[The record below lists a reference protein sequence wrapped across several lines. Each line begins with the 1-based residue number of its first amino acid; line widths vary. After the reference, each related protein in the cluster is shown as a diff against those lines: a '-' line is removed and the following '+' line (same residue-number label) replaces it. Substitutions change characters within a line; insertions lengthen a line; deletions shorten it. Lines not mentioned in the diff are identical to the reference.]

1 MELVFRNYRPEDL
14 PTIKAITVD
23 AFEEVSI
30 DRKIE
35 SAFGAING
43 RDWRWRK
50 SRHIDLDVERDA
62 DGVFVAE
69 VDGQVVGYVT
79 TWLDR
84 EADVGY
90 IPNLSVSGENRG
102 RGIGRKLIQHA
113 LDYFRSEGIGHAR
126 IETLDQN
133 PIGEHLYPSFGF
145 REVARQIHLFMPLDN
160 NE

>member
-50 SRHIDLDVERDA
+50 ANHIDA
-62 DGVFVAE
+62 DLKREGAAIFVVQAKSE
-69 VDGQVVGYVT
+69 VVGYIT
-79 TWLDR
+79 TWIDS
-84 EADVGY
+84 AGSIGF
-90 IPNLSVSGENRG
+90 IPNLAVAVSHRRKGMG
-102 RGIGRKLIQHA
+102 RRLIQHA
-113 LDYFRSEGIGHAR
+113 LEHFRQQGVSHAR
-126 IETLDQN
+126 IETLEHNRVGQN
-133 PIGEHLYPSFGF
+133 LYPSLGF
-145 REVARQIHLFMPLDN
+145 REVARQIHYCLNL
-160 NE
+160 EES